1 MSFNEFSSTEFLN
14 GANTNRSDN
23 LVDKSNA
30 STAGS
35 VLPLPWVTNSMINT
49 PNQSPTTARIYQ
61 RAKKIPID

>member
-14 GANTNRSDN
+14 GANT
-23 LVDKSNA
+23 VDKSNA

-49 PNQSPTTARIYQ
+49 PNQSPTTARIYH
-61 RAKKIPID
+61 RAKNIPID